1 MTPVASSRE
10 TLDARLLATATLTA
24 VPPGGNPQTLAG
36 SLPLRYRPW
45 RLPLGEDRTAS
56 PQCWLLYAS

>member
-1 MTPVASSRE
+1 MGGQGVSTP
-10 TLDARLLATATLTA
+10 LDASRLKSGN
-24 VPPGGNPQTLAG
+24 PFGSSSWGNPQTLAG

-56 PQCWLLYAS
+56 PQRWLLYAS

>member
-1 MTPVASSRE
+1 MTPVVSSRE

-24 VPPGGNPQTLAG
+24 VPPGGNPH
-36 SLPLRYRPW
+36 RPW

-56 PQCWLLYAS
+56 PQRWLLYAGEPVHRSGSP